1 METRAR
7 YVLMGLFTTVVIL
20 TGFGFV
26 YWLNSAGGLGE
37 RSYYE
42 VRFDQ
47 PVPGLRPGSAVLFN
61 GVRVGEVTS
70 LRLEPDQPDKAIA
83 SISVEKAT
91 PVRADTV
98 VGIDFQGLMGGAS
111 LSLRGGSAGFP
122 ILVGPRTAPPTLVT
136 DPKRAQDMTQAARE
150 VLGRLDTI
158 LAENAEDF
166 RSTMANLRAF
176 TAALARNS
184 SRIDGLVSGLESMA
198 GVGPP
203 KPSPVIYDL
212 TAPSTFPPSEKPVGG
227 QLAVAEPTTVVLFD
241 TQRILIRPAATG
253 APAFPNAQW
262 SDSVPKLFQ
271 AKVVQ
276 TLENSGRLSGVGRTS
291 DGFTADYQLLLDL
304 RRFQISTPNQPK
316 AEVEFSAKL
325 VGDGGRILGTRI
337 FQASVPTGA
346 ENAAAAATALDQA
359 FGRTAT
365 DLVIWVT
372 ETI

>member
-7 YVLMGLFTTVVIL
+7 YVLMGLFTTAVIL
-20 TGFGFV
+20 AGFGFV
-26 YWLNSAGGLGE
+26 YWLNSVGGLGE

-47 PVPGLRPGSAVLFN
+47 PVPGLRPSSAVLFN
-61 GVRVGEVTS
+61 GIRVGEVTS
-70 LRLEPDQPDKAIA
+70 LRLRPDQPDQAIA

-111 LSLRGGSAGFP
+111 LSLKGGSAGSP
-122 ILVGPRTAPPTLVT
+122 ILLGPRGAPPTLVA
-136 DPKRAQDMTQAARE
+136 DRKAAQDMTQAARE

-166 RSTMANLRAF
+166 RSTMANLRSF
-176 TAALARNS
+176 TSALARNS
-184 SRIDGLVSGLESMA
+184 GRIDGLVSGLESMA

-212 TAPSTFPPSEKPVGG
+212 TAPGTFPPSEKPVGG
-227 QLAVAEPTTVVLFD
+227 QLAVAEPTSLVLFD
-241 TQRILIRPAATG
+241 TQRILRRPG
-253 APAFPNAQW
+253 ADGSPAFPNAQW
-262 SDSVPKLFQ
+262 SDSLPKLLQ

-276 TLENSGRLSGVGRTS
+276 ILENSGRLSGVGRTS

-304 RRFQISTPNQPK
+304 RKFQISTADQPR

-325 VGDGGRILGTRI
+325 VGDGGRILGMRT
-337 FQASVPTGA
+337 FQASIPTAADDAG
-346 ENAAAAATALDQA
+346 AAAAALDEA

-365 DLVIWVT
+365 DLVAWVT